1 MTGSSNTIFIFGLG
15 YVGLHLAE
23 QLSRQGWQI
32 IGTTRT
38 PENLSDYEQRGW
50 TILPFSD
57 DEDVP
62 DLAHHLSLIHI

>member
-38 PENLSDYEQRGW
+38 PENLSDY
-50 TILPFSD
+50 
-57 DEDVP
+57 
-62 DLAHHLSLIHI
+62 